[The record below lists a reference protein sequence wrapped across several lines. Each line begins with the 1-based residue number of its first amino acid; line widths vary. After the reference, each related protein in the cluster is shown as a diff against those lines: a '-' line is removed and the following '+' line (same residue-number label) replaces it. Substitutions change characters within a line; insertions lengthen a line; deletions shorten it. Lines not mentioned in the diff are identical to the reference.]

1 MPRSAKF
8 DAPLR
13 SLLARLREE
22 RGGHGEQGRVVDVL
36 VRGRGAFTPE
46 QVGDLAR
53 CGAEVRTVAGDVL
66 GASVSL
72 SALDELAGRDY
83 VVSVA
88 LSSPLFPE
96 RGARGG
102 SVPDESG

>member
-1 MPRSAKF
+1 MPRSRKF

-13 SLLARLREE
+13 SLLARLGEE
-22 RGGHGEQGRVVDVL
+22 RGGRGGRDTVVDVL
-36 VRGRGAFTPE
+36 VRGRADFTPE
-46 QVGDLAR
+46 QVGELAR
-53 CGAEVRTVAGDVL
+53 HGAEVRTVAGDVL
-66 GASVSL
+66 SAGVPLA
-72 SALDELAGRDY
+72 ALDELAGRDY

-88 LSSPLFPE
+88 LAAALFPE